1 MSQVSRREVIQ
12 IQRNIEN
19 VVGVLMK
26 IKNSD
31 YNETEKLS
39 LFITCSRVLGRVG
52 LWCTTLNHNY
62 LHMFL
67 WRCSY
72 GYYLDLDT
80 SIEYLL
86 KYSIAFLN
94 EIEIMSDR
102 VLGHSDVRSEDDED
116 YETDDREL
124 ESVGEEDF

>member
-1 MSQVSRREVIQ
+1 MQVSSREVQQ

-19 VVGVLMK
+19 VIGVLMK
-26 IKNSD
+26 IQNSD

-39 LFITCSRVLGRVG
+39 LFITSARVLGRVG

-62 LHMFL
+62 LHTFL

-80 SIEYLL
+80 AINHLL
-86 KYSIAFLN
+86 QYAIAFQT
-94 EIEIMSDR
+94 EAEIMSDR
-102 VLGHSDVRSEDDED
+102 VLGQPPTRNDDE
-116 YETDDREL
+116 EVENLREF
-124 ESVGEEDF
+124 EGVGEEDF

>member
-1 MSQVSRREVIQ
+1 MEVSRTEVQ
-12 IQRNIEN
+12 LIQRNIEN

-26 IKNSD
+26 IQNSN

-39 LFITCSRVLGRVG
+39 LFITCSRVFGKVS

-62 LHMFL
+62 LHLFL

-80 SIEYLL
+80 AIDYLL
-86 KYSIAFLN
+86 KYAIAFLN
-94 EIEIMSDR
+94 EIEIMSDK
-102 VLGHSDVRSEDDED
+102 VLGHSDVRSEDDDD
-116 YETDDREL
+116 YENNDREL
-124 ESVGEEDF
+124 EILGDEDI